1 MKAILLAAALT
12 FIALRAEADDWP
24 LKDLPDDAQL
34 AYLTLDRTDAFAFGP
49 IGFAAF
55 TAEGDLALRILVRH
69 PKAIPILQLI
79 ADHATAGGLYALT
92 ALHAL
97 DHRAYTDSLPKF
109 KASLSHLEPGKKVTL
124 QAACIA
130 HEEPITAVL
139 TRIDAGTYDSFIP
152 KPK

>member
-1 MKAILLAAALT
+1 MKAILLATALLLVA
-12 FIALRAEADDWP
+12 FRVEANDWP

-34 AYLTLDRTDAFAFGP
+34 AYLTLDRADAFAFGP

-79 ADHATAGGLYALT
+79 ADHATPGGLYALT

-97 DHRAYTDSLPKF
+97 DHNAYAESLPKF
-109 KASLSHLEPGKKVTL
+109 KASLSRFEPGKKVTL

-130 HEEPITAVL
+130 HEEPITDVL
-139 TRIDAGTYDSFIP
+139 TKIDAGTYDSFIP